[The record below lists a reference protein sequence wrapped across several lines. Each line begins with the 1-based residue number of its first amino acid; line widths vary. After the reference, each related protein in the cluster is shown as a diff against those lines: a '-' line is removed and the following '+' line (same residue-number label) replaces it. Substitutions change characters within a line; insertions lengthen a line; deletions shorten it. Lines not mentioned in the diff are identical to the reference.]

1 MGVGTSHG
9 NGLFFRTL
17 TEKQAMDIHH
27 ASCQILEESG
37 MLVHHEEAVELLRQ
51 AGAQVENGNRVYF
64 PTYLVEQ
71 ALQSAP
77 SRVTLYNRSGEAALH
92 LEGSNVYFGT
102 GSDTINYLDPV
113 SLERRKWR
121 QEDVAN
127 GIKLCDKLPNIDFV
141 MSMGLLSDVDA
152 RMINRE
158 QYAIMVQ
165 NTEKPQVVVAE
176 DGATLLDIIEMAA
189 VAVGGRD
196 RLRQKPLFMH
206 YTEPTSPLQH
216 PKEAVD
222 KLLVAAENG
231 VPTNFACGGVGGAT
245 VPVTVGAALVQA
257 NAEAL
262 SGLVIHQ
269 LKAKGA
275 PFVYGYGNSP
285 LDMRTMQ
292 AVYATPEAILY
303 QGGMVDLAH
312 YYQLPSWGY
321 AGCCNSKVCD
331 EQAIME
337 STQFTLMGA
346 LQGCNIM
353 HDVFYMEF
361 GLTGSLELL
370 VISNEVIGRT
380 RRLLRGID
388 TDKEALG
395 VEAIM
400 RVGPGGNFMGD
411 EHTAAHFRQNWMP
424 ELSDFTNYEN
434 WSENGSKTMVD
445 RARER
450 IKTILATHHPKPVTD
465 EVRAG
470 IEAVLEKAREAV
482 LTMDRENVL
491 RKEARKKVREQ
502 GL

>member
-17 TEKQAMDIHH
+17 TEKQAMEIHH

-37 MLVHHEEAVELLRQ
+37 MVIHHEEAVELLRQ
-51 AGAQVENGNRVYF
+51 AGALVEDGNRVYF
-64 PTYLVEQ
+64 PTYLVQQ

-102 GSDTINYLDPV
+102 GSDTLNYLDPF
-113 SLERRKWR
+113 SLERRKWL
-121 QEDVAN
+121 QEDVTN
-127 GIKLCDKLPNIDFV
+127 GIKICDKLKNIDFV
-141 MSMGLLSDVDA
+141 MSMGLLSDVDP
-152 RMINRE
+152 RMVNRE

-165 NTEKPQVVVAE
+165 NTEKPQVVIAE
-176 DGATLLDIIEMAA
+176 DGDTLRDIIEMAA
-189 VAVGGRD
+189 VAVGGKE
-196 RLRQKPLFMH
+196 RLRQKPLFML

-216 PKEAVD
+216 PKESVD
-222 KLLVAAENG
+222 KLLIAAENG
-231 VPTNFACGGVGGAT
+231 VPTNFACGGVAGAS
-245 VPVTVGAALVQA
+245 VPVTVGGALVQA

-292 AVYATPEAILY
+292 AVYGTPEAILY

-370 VISNEVIGRT
+370 VISNEVIERT
-380 RRLLRGID
+380 RRLLKGIA
-388 TDKEALG
+388 TDKESLG

-411 EHTAAHFRQNWMP
+411 DHTADHFRENWMP
-424 ELSDFTNYEN
+424 ELADFNNYEN

-450 IKTILATHHPKPVTD
+450 IKVILETHQPKPVTE

-470 IEAVLEKAREAV
+470 IEAVLAEAREKVFSA
-482 LTMDRENVL
+482 DRDRAL
-491 RKEARKKVREQ
+491 RREGRKKGKR
-502 GL
+502 

>member
-1 MGVGTSHG
+1 MGVGSSHG

-17 TEKQAMDIHH
+17 TEKQAEEIHL
-27 ASCQILEESG
+27 ASSRILEETG
-37 MLVHHEEAVELLRQ
+37 MVIHHQEAVELLRQ

-64 PTYLVEQ
+64 PNHLVKK

-77 SRVTLYNRSGEAALH
+77 SHVTLYNRNGETALQ
-92 LEGSNVYFGT
+92 LQGSNVYFGT
-102 GSDTINYLDPV
+102 GSDTLNYLDPV
-113 SLERRKWR
+113 SQERRKWH
-121 QEDVAN
+121 QEDVASA
-127 GIKLCDKLPNIDFV
+127 IRLCDKLPNIDFV
-141 MSMGLLSDVDA
+141 MSMGLLCDVDR

-165 NTEKPQVVVAE
+165 NTVKPQVVIAE
-176 DGATLLDIIEMAA
+176 DGDTLRDIIEMAA
-189 VAVGGRD
+189 SAVGGKE
-196 RLRQKPLFMH
+196 RLRQKPLFMI

-216 PKEAVD
+216 PQDSVD
-222 KLLVAAENG
+222 KLLIAAENG
-231 VPTNFACGGVGGAT
+231 VPTNFACGGVAGAS
-245 VPVTVGAALVQA
+245 VPTTVGGALVQA

-269 LKAKGA
+269 LKAPGA

-292 AVYATPEAILY
+292 AVYGTPEAVLF

-312 YYQLPSWGY
+312 YYELPSWGY
-321 AGCCNSKVCD
+321 AGCCNAKVCD
-331 EQAIME
+331 EQAIAE
-337 STQFTLMGA
+337 STMFTLMGA

-370 VISNEVIGRT
+370 VISNEVIGRA
-380 RRLLRGID
+380 RRLLKGID
-388 TDKEALG
+388 TDQESLG

-400 RVGPGGNFMGD
+400 RVGPGGNFLGD
-411 EHTAAHFRQNWMP
+411 DHTANHFRENWLP
-424 ELSDFTNYEN
+424 DLSDFNNYEN

-450 IKTILATHHPKPVTD
+450 IKQILETHQPKLVTD
-465 EVRAG
+465 EVREQ
-470 IEAVLEKAREAV
+470 IETILKRARE
-482 LTMDRENVL
+482 
-491 RKEARKKVREQ
+491 KVGANEK
-502 GL
+502 